1 MKEQDAENVEV
12 MELTDADWEDQELVG
27 EELRK
32 RREAAGMTRADMA
45 EKMGPG
51 YSEELVSQYEA
62 GSVPMQIG
70 PFFAML
76 TALDITPD
84 DVSPVRLR
92 VELLTHNGYLKLNER
107 SRKAVD
113 QIIDV
118 ILTGQRTTTATPA

>member
-1 MKEQDAENVEV
+1 MKEQDAENGEV

-32 RREAAGMTRADMA
+32 RREAAGMTRADMTA
-45 EKMGPG
+45 KMGLG

-92 VELLTHNGYLKLNER
+92 MELLTHNGYLKLNER

-118 ILTGQRTTTATPA
+118 ILTGQRTTTA

>member
-1 MKEQDAENVEV
+1 MREQGAENGEV

-45 EKMGPG
+45 DKMGPG

-84 DVSPVRLR
+84 DVSPVHLR
-92 VELLTHNGYLKLNER
+92 MELLARNGYLKLNER
-107 SRKAVD
+107 SRNAVD

-118 ILTGQRTTTATPA
+118 ILTGQGRTTA

>member
-45 EKMGPG
+45 DKMGPG

-76 TALDITPD
+76 TALGITPD
-84 DVSPVRLR
+84 DVSPVHLR
-92 VELLTHNGYLKLNER
+92 MELLARNGYLKLNER

-118 ILTGQRTTTATPA
+118 ILTGQHTTTA

>member
-1 MKEQDAENVEV
+1 MREQDAENGQV
-12 MELTDADWEDQELVG
+12 MKLTDADWEDQELVG

-32 RREAAGMTRADMA
+32 RREATGMTRADMVA
-45 EKMGPG
+45 KMGPG

-84 DVSPVRLR
+84 DVSPVHLR
-92 VELLTHNGYLKLNER
+92 MELLARNGYLKLNER
-107 SRKAVD
+107 SRNAVD
-113 QIIDV
+113 QVIDV
-118 ILTGQRTTTATPA
+118 ILSGQRQTAT

>member
-1 MKEQDAENVEV
+1 MKEQDAENGEV

-45 EKMGPG
+45 AKMGLG

-92 VELLTHNGYLKLNER
+92 MELLTHNGYLKLNER

-118 ILTGQRTTTATPA
+118 ILTGQRTTTA

>member
-1 MKEQDAENVEV
+1 MREQDAENGQV
-12 MELTDADWEDQELVG
+12 MKLTDADWEDQELVG

-32 RREAAGMTRADMA
+32 RRETAGMTRADMA
-45 EKMGPG
+45 AKMGPG

-84 DVSPVRLR
+84 DVSPVHLR
-92 VELLTHNGYLKLNER
+92 MELLAHNGYLKLNER
-107 SRKAVD
+107 SRNAVD
-113 QIIDV
+113 QIIDA
-118 ILTGQRTTTATPA
+118 ILSGQRQTAT

>member
-45 EKMGPG
+45 AKMGLG

-62 GSVPMQIG
+62 GSVPIQIG

-92 VELLTHNGYLKLNER
+92 MELLTHNGYLKLNER

-118 ILTGQRTTTATPA
+118 ILTGQRTTTA

>member
-45 EKMGPG
+45 AKMGSG

-84 DVSPVRLR
+84 DVSPIRLR
-92 VELLTHNGYLKLNER
+92 MELLTHNGYLKLNER

-118 ILTGQRTTTATPA
+118 ILTGQRTTTA